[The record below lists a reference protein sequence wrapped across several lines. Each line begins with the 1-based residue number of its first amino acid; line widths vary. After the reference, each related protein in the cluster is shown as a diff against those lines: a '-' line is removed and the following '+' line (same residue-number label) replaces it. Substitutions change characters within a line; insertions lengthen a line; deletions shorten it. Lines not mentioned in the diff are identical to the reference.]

1 MAIQASEGLCTR
13 IPKLRSRPCGIME
26 RRLYLIHAFKI
37 WVLSVDS
44 QHANEYVNHI
54 VACLLTR
61 FARARRSRSL
71 FSTMEVFKHGIIRAY
86 GKSYIKNLVFSQLNR
101 HARNVK
107 RGHFHAWSSG
117 LFTISSTAIPPAL
130 EFLDTMVMDYGVS
143 SFPWSISSG
152 WIDNL
157 STSASNAAV
166 DETLVA
172 KSNLG
177 GMRVLGLYFSRI
189 LFFSNW
195 DRFDPRAWD

>member
-1 MAIQASEGLCTR
+1 MLRHQLLMAWHLFVDTVRETKHSRETVRMLLSRTSHRLLGEGFERWYEQATKEIRAMAIQASEGLCTR

-61 FARARRSRSL
+61 FARARRSQSL

-143 SFPWSISSG
+143 SFP
-152 WIDNL
+152 
-157 STSASNAAV
+157 
-166 DETLVA
+166 
-172 KSNLG
+172 
-177 GMRVLGLYFSRI
+177 
-189 LFFSNW
+189 
-195 DRFDPRAWD
+195 